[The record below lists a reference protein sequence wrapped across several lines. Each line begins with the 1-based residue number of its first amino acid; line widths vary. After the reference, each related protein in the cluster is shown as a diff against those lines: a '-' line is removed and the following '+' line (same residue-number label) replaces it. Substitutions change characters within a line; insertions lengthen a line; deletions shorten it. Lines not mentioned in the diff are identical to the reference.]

1 MEKEYIDLFVPG
13 RLCVLGE
20 HSDWAGKYRNVNS
33 KIEKGYAIVTGI
45 SVGIYAKVCK
55 SKQLIVKNEVTG
67 QEFICDMDV
76 DKLKKVAVEGGY
88 WSYIAGVAQSVKEN
102 FNTDGIEVVIT
113 KTTIPEK
120 KGLSSSAAICVLI
133 ARAFNNIYDLK
144 LNTQGEMNLA
154 YQGEINTPSR
164 CGRLDQ
170 ACAFGQKPV
179 LMTFDGDKIDVK
191 SIEVKKPLHFIFADL
206 NAGKNTIKILS
217 SLNRSYPFP
226 ESDLDYS
233 IHNALGKNNKEIV
246 LKSIEYIENGE
257 VQKFGDM
264 MNKAQENFDKNISMA
279 CIDELKAP
287 VLHKVL
293 NDNYVCSNSYGRK
306 GVGSQG
312 DGCIQI
318 LAKDK
323 DSQQKLL
330 NYLNKELNLTAYE
343 LTIEPNIIDK

>member
-1 MEKEYIDLFVPG
+1 MEQEYIDLFVPG

-20 HSDWAGKYRNVNS
+20 HSDWAGRYRNVNS

-45 SVGIYAKVCK
+45 SVGIYAKVRK
-55 SKQLIVKNEVTG
+55 ADKLFIKNEVTG
-67 QEFICDMDV
+67 QEFTCNMDINE
-76 DKLKKVAVEGGY
+76 LKRIAEEGGY

-102 FNTDGIEVVIT
+102 YDTDGIEVVIT

-170 ACAFGQKPV
+170 ACAFGKRPI
-179 LMTFDGDKIDVK
+179 LMTFDGDKINVK
-191 SIEVKKPLHFIFADL
+191 SIAVKEPLHFVFADL
-206 NAGKNTIKILS
+206 NAGKDTIKILS

-226 ESDLDYS
+226 ESNLDYS
-233 IHNALGKNNKEIV
+233 IHEAFGKNNKEIV
-246 LKSIEYIENGE
+246 LKSVEYIENGE
-257 VQKFGDM
+257 IEKFGEM
-264 MNKAQENFDKNISMA
+264 MNQAQNNFDSNVAMA

-293 NDNYVCSNSYGRK
+293 NDEYVCNHSYGRK

-323 DSQQKLL
+323 DSQQELIEYLDKKLH
-330 NYLNKELNLTAYE
+330 LTAYE
-343 LTIEPNIIDK
+343 LTIEPNTSE